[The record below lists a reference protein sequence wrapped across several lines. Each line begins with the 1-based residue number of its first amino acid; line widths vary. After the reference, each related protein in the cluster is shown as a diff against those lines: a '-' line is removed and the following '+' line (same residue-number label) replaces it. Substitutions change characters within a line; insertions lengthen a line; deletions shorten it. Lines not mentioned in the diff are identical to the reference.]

1 MKPITLS
8 QAIDR
13 YLAEAQADRLSEH
26 TLADYTNSYRKLQ
39 AYLAGEHQLAA
50 ITVDD
55 LLGFFADLASTARAP
70 GGIAPRPARP
80 IGAKQQLNI
89 HTGLSALWT
98 WALRRGYVER
108 HIVHEIRRPKPE
120 KPAITPLTQADLK
133 AILAQ
138 CDRSIGYARAGQ
150 RITDYQRPTSQRDR
164 AIILLLIDTG
174 IRATELCDLH
184 IRDVDLRNARITVTG
199 KGRKTRTLPLGPTCL
214 KTLTRYIAAER
225 ADAIVNDPLILGV
238 GGRPLTRDALLKLV
252 KRLGDRAGVTGVHP
266 HRFRHTFAIQ
276 YLRNGGNTRA
286 LQEALGHETL
296 EMIRTYTAIAEAD
309 LVNGHRTASPAENW
323 RL

>member
-1 MKPITLS
+1 MKSISLS
-8 QAIDR
+8 QAIAR
-13 YLAEAQADRLSEH
+13 YLAEAQADRLSSH
-26 TLADYTNSYRKLQ
+26 TIADYTNSYRKLQ
-39 AYLAGEHQLAA
+39 AYLVSDRPLAG

-55 LLGFFADLASTARAP
+55 LLGFFADLASAARAP
-70 GGIAPRPARP
+70 GGVAARPARP

-89 HTGLSALWT
+89 HTGLSALWS
-98 WALRRGYVER
+98 WAIRRGYVER
-108 HIVHEIRRPKPE
+108 HIVHEIRRPRPD
-120 KPAITPLTQADLK
+120 KPAIIPLTQADLK

-150 RITDYQRPTSQRDR
+150 RVTDYQRPTGLRDR
-164 AIILLLIDTG
+164 AIIIMLVDTG
-174 IRATELCDLH
+174 VRASELCELRL
-184 IRDVDLRNARITVTG
+184 RDIDLRNARITVTG
-199 KGRKTRTLPLGPTCL
+199 KGRKQRTLPLGPTCL
-214 KTLTRYIAAER
+214 KALSRYISEQRSEAL
-225 ADAIVNDPLILGV
+225 VNEPLFLGV
-238 GGRPLTRDALLKLV
+238 GSQAMTRDALLKLV
-252 KRLGDRAGVTGVHP
+252 KRLGDRAGIEGVHP

>member
-1 MKPITLS
+1 MKNITLS

-13 YLAEAQADRLSEH
+13 YLTEARADRLSEH
-26 TLADYTNSYRKLQ
+26 TLADYNNAFHKLQ
-39 AYLAGEHQLAA
+39 AHLGGDPPLAG
-50 ITVDD
+50 ITVDH
-55 LLGFFADLASTARAP
+55 LLAFFASLAATATAP
-70 GGIAPRPARP
+70 SGVAPRPARP

-98 WALRRGYVER
+98 WALRRGYIER
-108 HIVHEIRRPKPE
+108 HIVHEIRRPRPDKPV
-120 KPAITPLTQADLK
+120 IVPLTQADLK

-138 CDRSIGYARAGQ
+138 SDRSIGYARAGQ
-150 RITDYQRPTSQRDR
+150 RVTDYQRPTGIRDR
-164 AIILLLIDTG
+164 AIIFLLIDTG
-174 IRATELCDLH
+174 VRASELCDLRL
-184 IRDVDLRNARITVTG
+184 RDVDVRNARITVTG
-199 KGRKTRTLPLGPTCL
+199 KGRKQRTLPLGPTCL
-214 KTLTRYIAAER
+214 KAVTRYIAAER
-225 ADAIVNDPLILGV
+225 SEATVNEPAFIGLG
-238 GGRPLTRDALLKLV
+238 GIPLTRDALLKLV
-252 KRLGDRAGVTGVHP
+252 KRLGDRAGVEGVHP

-309 LVNGHRTASPAENW
+309 LVNGHRTASPVENW